1 VEELTA
7 PRLVPACQRRSWS
20 QWNYI
25 QGSVTGPLMFLIF
38 IDKLV
43 HILASL
49 GIIVKAFADDSK
61 L

>member
-1 VEELTA
+1 
-7 PRLVPACQRRSWS
+7 
-20 QWNYI
+20 
-25 QGSVTGPLMFLIF
+25 MFLIF